1 MWYHYIG
8 IGGVGM
14 SALAAIMLSKGHRV
28 TGSDLNESPEIKR
41 LIDLGA
47 KIAIGHK
54 PENIQNP
61 DLVVYSS
68 AVKKDNPERVASRE
82 KGIKEI
88 HRSENLAE
96 LINNGYGIA
105 IAGSHGKTTTSAL
118 AAYMLMRLKQ
128 EPTAIIGG
136 YVPQLK
142 GNYLTGKSELVV
154 AESDESD
161 GSFLHY
167 YPRIGSV
174 SSVDADHLENFQFSY
189 DKLFQAYAEFVTQIK
204 DLALICADDP
214 KTESLIEY
222 ASVEVLTYGLKK
234 GDLQAYDIKE
244 GKRTVFKARYK
255 DQALGS
261 FELQLPGKYNVANA
275 LCVIGIALK
284 LNLDL
289 EDTRS
294 ALADFSGTGRRFEK
308 RYQQK
313 GLLIID
319 DYGHHPT
326 EIKATIDAARH
337 RYPKHELWLA
347 FQPHRYNRTKILWT
361 EFVSALAQA
370 DNIVVLG
377 IYAPPP
383 EEPLEGISG
392 ENLASE
398 IQKLGKPAY
407 YAESL
412 EDAAALIK
420 DRLVLDN
427 SKEALLLTM
436 GAGTITKLPDL
447 LHHLIS
453 D

>member
-14 SALAAIMLSKGHRV
+14 SALAAIMLSKGYQV
-28 TGSDLNESPEIKR
+28 TGSDLNESSEIKR

-47 KIAIGHK
+47 KITIGHK
-54 PENIQNP
+54 KENIQNP

-68 AVKKDNPERVASRE
+68 AIKKENPERVAARE

-118 AAYMLMRLKQ
+118 TAYMLMRLKQ
-128 EPTAIIGG
+128 DPTAIIGG
-136 YVPQLK
+136 FVPQLN

-174 SSVDADHLENFQFSY
+174 SSVDADHLENFQLSY
-189 DKLFQAYAEFVTQIK
+189 DKLFQTYAEFVTQIK

-214 KTESLIEY
+214 KTESLIKY
-222 ASVEVLTYGLKK
+222 ASAKVLTYGLKK

-244 GKRTVFKARYK
+244 GKKTFFKARLR
-255 DQALGS
+255 DRQLGS
-261 FELQLPGKYNVANA
+261 FALQLPGKYNVANA
-275 LCVIGIALK
+275 LCAIGIALE

-289 EDTRS
+289 EVVRN
-294 ALADFSGTGRRFEK
+294 ALADFTGTGRRFEK

-337 RYPKHELWLA
+337 RYPGHELWLA
-347 FQPHRYNRTKILWT
+347 FQPHRYNRTKILWH
-361 EFVSALAQA
+361 EFVLALAQA
-370 DNIVVLG
+370 DQVVVLG

-392 ENLASE
+392 QKLALE

-412 EDAAALIK
+412 EEAATLLK
-420 DRLVLDN
+420 DRLVLN
-427 SKEALLLTM
+427 SSKDTLLLTM

-447 LHHLIS
+447 LQDLIS
-453 D
+453 S